1 MYLEYFGLREAP
13 FRITPNTE
21 YWHAG
26 GQRGELLAALVYAIG
41 QGEGIIKVVGEVGS
55 GKTMLCR
62 MLAAKLP
69 DNIDSVYLGNPA
81 LAPDEM
87 LAAILSDLG
96 VAAPEAGRHARLT
109 QLNQVLLARHESGRR
124 VVVFAEEAQGIS
136 LDNLE
141 FLRLLTNLET
151 ATDKLLQIVLFGQP
165 ELDAMLADPRIRQLK
180 DRITQ
185 SLKLSPLNESE
196 VADYLRARLAVAGYR
211 GPDLFPPKLVARM
224 ARLSRGLSRRIN
236 VLADKTLLAAYA
248 DQTRNLRPRHLA
260 AAARDAESSPSPAP
274 ERRKRLAWGWL
285 LTGLAAGLG
294 LLAFVAW
301 QTQQHAS
308 AVFDEALSDGA
319 FSGKLAFR
327 PTLAPINN
335 TAAPR
340 QYMPP
345 GKQGDFDLLRAETLK
360 DSDPL
365 RADARAES
373 YAPQANSDL
382 LRVEARERS
391 YAPQGDSDPLWAKA
405 HVESYAPQAPDV
417 MTLARQTGRWLAQ
430 AAPETFVIQLASA
443 KDAAEAAVLL
453 QALSTLSTPKPLRVL
468 YGLSQGR
475 AAWMIL
481 AGEFPGRNE
490 AMAALQRL
498 PEQNSGSRFLL
509 TVGEMR
515 TVVLPSG

>member
-1 MYLEYFGLREAP
+1 VYLEYFGLKEAP

-21 YWHAG
+21 YWYAG
-26 GQRGELLAALVYAIG
+26 GQRGEMLAALVYAIG

-62 MLAAKLP
+62 MLVAKLP
-69 DNIDSVYLGNPA
+69 DNTDSVYLGNPA

-87 LAAILSDLG
+87 LAAILADLG
-96 VAAPEAGRHARLT
+96 VATPEAGRHARLA

-151 ATDKLLQIVLFGQP
+151 TTDKLLQIVLFGQP

-248 DQTRNLRPRHLA
+248 DQTRNLQPRHLA

-274 ERRKRLAWGWL
+274 ASRKRLAWGWL
-285 LTGLAAGLG
+285 LAGLAAGLG
-294 LLAFVAW
+294 LLGFVAW
-301 QTQQHAS
+301 QAQHAS
-308 AVFDEALSDGA
+308 GLSVQPT
-319 FSGKLAFR
+319 LAHK
-327 PTLAPINN
+327 PQPDTPKTLAPINSV
-335 TAAPR
+335 AAPV
-340 QYMPP
+340 
-345 GKQGDFDLLRAETLK
+345 
-360 DSDPL
+360 
-365 RADARAES
+365 
-373 YAPQANSDL
+373 YAL
-382 LRVEARERS
+382 
-391 YAPQGDSDPLWAKA
+391 
-405 HVESYAPQAPDV
+405 QAPDI
-417 MTLARQTGRWLAQ
+417 MALARQTGRWLAR
-430 AAPETFVIQLASA
+430 ATPETFVIQLASA

-453 QALSTLSTPKPLRVL
+453 QEFSALSTPQPLRVL

-475 AAWMIL
+475 ATWMIL

-490 AMAALQRL
+490 AMAALQSL
-498 PEQNSGSRFLL
+498 PEQNSGSRFLR
-509 TVGEMR
+509 TVGKMR